1 MTQAATA
8 QNAQAAL
15 DAANAKLAADQAQLD
30 ALNQQLA
37 DLNATDTTGFTPEQQ
52 ADLDA
57 QIADVQDQID
67 AQNTA
72 ITDDT
77 QAVTDAEATVAANPA
92 PDDASLDAALQDM
105 ANKPVD
111 QEVTD
116 WAKDVLADKIDQAAA
131 TMTTP

>member
-1 MTQAATA
+1 MTDDEK
-8 QNAQAAL
+8 AAL
-15 DAANAKLAADQAQLD
+15 A
-30 ALNQQLA
+30 
-37 DLNATDTTGFTPEQQ
+37 
-52 ADLDA
+52 A
-57 QIADVQDQID
+57 QIADVQAQVD

-72 ITDDT
+72 VADDT
-77 QAVTDAEATVAANPA
+77 QAVADAQAAVDNTPA

-131 TMTTP
+131 ATSTP